1 MNNTNSRFINKPP
14 PLSLPPQ
21 HQEDFLTIQKA
32 PNPIESCHSRVQHSF
47 QNKSKFKPN
56 SLPVLNCLFAGKHLY
71 FNKYIIMYRPVQP
84 ILDFLKTTIFMIYN
98 ATMTYHTTT

>member
-32 PNPIESCHSRVQHSF
+32 PTPTESCNSRVQHSF

-56 SLPVLNCLFAGKHLY
+56 SLPVLNCLFAGKDLY
-71 FNKYIIMYRPVQP
+71 
-84 ILDFLKTTIFMIYN
+84 IFQQIHCYVLL
-98 ATMTYHTTT
+98 